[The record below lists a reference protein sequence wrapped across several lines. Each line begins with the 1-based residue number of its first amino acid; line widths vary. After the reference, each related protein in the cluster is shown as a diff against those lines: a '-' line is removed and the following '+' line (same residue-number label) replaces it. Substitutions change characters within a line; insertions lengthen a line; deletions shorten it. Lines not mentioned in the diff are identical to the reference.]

1 MFKTIVLII
10 FVFVLVLD
18 FMFELVKE
26 KINILDLILRAF
38 MVISFCFLSLS
49 F

>member
-10 FVFVLVLD
+10 FVFVLVID

-26 KINILDLILRAF
+26 KINIFDLILRAF
-38 MVISFCFLSLS
+38 MVVSFCFLSLS

>member
-10 FVFVLVLD
+10 FVFVLVVD

-26 KINILDLILRAF
+26 KINIFDLILRAF
-38 MVISFCFLSLS
+38 MVVSFCFLSLS